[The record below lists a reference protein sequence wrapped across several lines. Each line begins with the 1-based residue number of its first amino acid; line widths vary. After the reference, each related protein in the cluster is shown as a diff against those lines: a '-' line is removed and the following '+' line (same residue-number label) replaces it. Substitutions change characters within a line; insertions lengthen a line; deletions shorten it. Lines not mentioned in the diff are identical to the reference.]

1 MAKKK
6 VIALFNSIGNG
17 GIERNVRTLQESSI
31 SVEIFAFRASRSDTH
46 IKNSLNASELSSE
59 CWRNEVTLYVQ
70 NFRLLLPA
78 IVIKILTGS
87 KIVYHIPIGLKS
99 GIMADYVYRFVFVLV
114 DLIVVSTE
122 HQKMK
127 SSVLQNLKKCIVK
140 PYALSKSFCENQCSW
155 VAPKGG
161 NFDTFGFVGRLAY
174 QKGLDVFIDIIEA
187 LNLQG
192 HKTLGIIYGL
202 PSNEDDYVKRC
213 LDRINS
219 SDFLEFKGELDV
231 TSHSFN
237 EFDALLFTSR
247 YEGYGIL
254 LAEAMLSGV
263 PIIASNCEYG
273 PRVISNRGNYFEL
286 IEDYENVDV
295 WLECIK
301 NGRYFNSWKTKQIH
315 SAELYLQEV
324 ILNT

>member
-1 MAKKK
+1 MAAKK

-17 GIERNVRTLQESSI
+17 GIERNARTLQESSF

-46 IKNSLNASELSSE
+46 ITSSLKFSEFISE
-59 CWRNEVTLYVQ
+59 CWRNDVTLYVQ

-78 IVIKILTGS
+78 IIIKIFMGS

-99 GIMADYVYRFVFVLV
+99 GIMADNVYRIIFVLV

-127 SSVLQNLKKCIVK
+127 SAVLQKLNKCIVK
-140 PYALSKSFCENQCSW
+140 PYALSESFCENQCSW
-155 VAPKGG
+155 VAPEGG
-161 NFDTFGFVGRLAY
+161 DVKTFGFVGRLAY
-174 QKGLDVFIDIIEA
+174 QKGLDIFIDIIEE

-192 HKTLGIIYGL
+192 YKALGIIYGL
-202 PSNEDDYVKRC
+202 PSNEDDYVKKC

-219 SDFLEFKGELDV
+219 SEFLEFKGELDV

-273 PRVISNRGNYFEL
+273 PRVISNGGNYFEL

-295 WLECIK
+295 WIECIE
-301 NGRYFNSWKTKQIH
+301 NGRYFNLWRPKQIH
-315 SAELYLQEV
+315 SAERYLQEV
-324 ILNT
+324 ILNA